1 MLRMSRTYRRN
12 AGALRYNV
20 LSGGPILADAGA
32 FRPRGIELITVGAVA
47 CLLAASSMGGCAPAG
62 GNIDPGLVGVTAG
75 GTSDNAEARAEIE
88 AGYIPDPDKI
98 TVEGFLSEHDIPI
111 TPPED
116 AGEFYAS
123 FAVAWRQPFGE
134 PAPMGDLF
142 VGLGTN
148 IDLDSFDRGPQNIAV
163 VVDRSLSMEYSA
175 SATDHRP
182 KMDAVKEALNRL
194 VDQLGEEDILTLIS
208 FHSEVFIDVP
218 STFVRDTRAI
228 RDAINRL
235 KPEGNT
241 DLYAALLR
249 GFEKAEE
256 QVTKGRGN
264 RVILLTDAQPTVGST
279 LPSDIAKLVRDYA
292 KRGIGFTLLGVG
304 ADFDTELA
312 HEVADVRDA
321 NYYFLADSERIRT
334 VFDDFRFMVTPAAH
348 DLSLE
353 VQVADGVGIR
363 DVYGVPDYTPGQRG
377 ARIEIPTLF
386 FSRREGGG
394 TIVVQLTSAAAPTF
408 EEAITAGHATLAYTL
423 PDGTR
428 RTSETPL
435 TLPAGLS
442 ATGEPPWFSE
452 DSARRAA
459 LLLDTVL
466 VLKDA
471 TRAAY
476 YGNERDATAMLQ
488 DFLDYFDMASLGM
501 SDRTDPSSR
510 GLKDEREM
518 LEALLGSVR
527 DGYAS
532 PYYGYYPY

>member
-1 MLRMSRTYRRN
+1 MFPTSRTHRRE
-12 AGALRYNV
+12 AGLAPRKSATGRISIPTLIA
-20 LSGGPILADAGA
+20 ILAVPVL
-32 FRPRGIELITVGAVA
+32 FTGIVGCPA
-47 CLLAASSMGGCAPAG
+47 AG
-62 GNIDPGLVGVTAG
+62 GGGIDPGLVGVTAG
-75 GTSDNAEARAEIE
+75 GTSDNAEARAQIE

-98 TVEGFLSEHDIPI
+98 TIEGFLSEHDIPI

-148 IDLDSFDRGPQNIAV
+148 IDLDSFDRGPQNLAV
-163 VVDRSLSMEYSA
+163 VVDRSGSMEYSA
-175 SATDHRP
+175 SATDYRP

-194 VDQLGEEDILTLIS
+194 VDQLGEDDILTLIS

-218 STFVRDTRAI
+218 STFVRDRQAI
-228 RDAINRL
+228 RDAVNRL

-241 DLYAALLR
+241 DLYAALQR
-249 GFEKAEE
+249 GFEKAEA
-256 QVTKGRGN
+256 QMTNVRDN
-264 RVILLTDAQPTVGST
+264 RVILLTDARPTVGST
-279 LPSDIAKLVRDYA
+279 LPADIAGLVRTYA
-292 KRGIGFTLLGVG
+292 KRGVGFTLLGVG
-304 ADFDTELA
+304 DDFDTELA
-312 HEVADVRDA
+312 HEVADVRDS

-377 ARIEIPTLF
+377 ARIDIPTLF

-394 TIVVQLTSAAAPTF
+394 TIIVRLTAAEAPTF
-408 EEAITAGHATLAYTL
+408 EEAITAGHATLSYTL
-423 PDGTR
+423 PNGKR
-428 RTSETPL
+428 RTSETSL

-442 ATGEPPWFSE
+442 PTGDPPWFSE

-476 YGNERDATAMLQ
+476 FGNEQDATTMLQ
-488 DFLDYFDMASLGM
+488 DFLDYFNSASLGL

-532 PYYGYYPY
+532 PYYGYYPYPY